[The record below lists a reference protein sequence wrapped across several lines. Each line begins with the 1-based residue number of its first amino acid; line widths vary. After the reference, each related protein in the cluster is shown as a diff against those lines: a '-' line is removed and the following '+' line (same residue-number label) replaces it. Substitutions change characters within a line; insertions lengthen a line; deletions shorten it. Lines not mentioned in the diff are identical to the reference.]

1 MAAQPSAAEEVA
13 GLDKVLLRLGL
24 TEEVD
29 LEKVL
34 ARLIPAVVGSLKSPH
49 DATRKK
55 VTNISRVI
63 VLEILAHVNKRLKG
77 APACQLPLTPLLDM
91 FSQPSAAPMVRSF
104 CLVYVEMA
112 VERCPPAQRLPA

>member
-1 MAAQPSAAEEVA
+1 MTAQPSAAEEVA

-55 VTNISRVI
+55 V
-63 VLEILAHVNKRLKG
+63 LEILAHVNKRLKG

-91 FSQPSAAPMVRSF
+91 FSQP
-104 CLVYVEMA
+104 
-112 VERCPPAQRLPA
+112 